1 MAMGARTFGV
11 DNPGTVEQFRTG
23 TGQLNSAPLVGPVVI
38 NEVMFYPPSIDG
50 TNDNTQDE
58 YVELLNISSATV
70 NLFDPGAPTNT
81 WKLKGGI
88 DYVFPQNVSIPAGG
102 YVLVVN
108 FDPVVDQPA
117 LTEFRNRYGV
127 NANVPLYGPYGG
139 HLSNSGENL
148 ALYKP
153 DPPQIAPHPDAG
165 FVPYVLVERV
175 EYGSTAPWPNG
186 AAGTGSS
193 LLRQAAF
200 SYGNEPANWFV
211 GAPTAGKV
219 NAANP
224 GDTDG
229 DGLPDSW
236 EIQYFGSI
244 NDPRAVAGA
253 DPDNDGFTNLQE
265 FYAGTSP
272 TDPNSYLKLESV
284 NISSGSATLH
294 FNAVAGKTYSILYRT
309 ELANGTWLTL
319 TNIDAQASS
328 GPIGIN
334 DPGFGPTGGRFY
346 RLVTPR
352 LP

>member
-1 MAMGARTFGV
+1 
-11 DNPGTVEQFRTG
+11 
-23 TGQLNSAPLVGPVVI
+23 
-38 NEVMFYPPSIDG
+38 
-50 TNDNTQDE
+50 
-58 YVELLNISSATV
+58 
-70 NLFDPGAPTNT
+70 
-81 WKLKGGI
+81 
-88 DYVFPQNVSIPAGG
+88 
-102 YVLVVN
+102 
-108 FDPVVDQPA
+108 
-117 LTEFRNRYGV
+117 
-127 NANVPLYGPYGG
+127 
-139 HLSNSGENL
+139 
-148 ALYKP
+148 
-153 DPPQIAPHPDAG
+153 
-165 FVPYVLVERV
+165 
-175 EYGSTAPWPNG
+175 
-186 AAGTGSS
+186 
-193 LLRQAAF
+193 LRQAAF

-211 GAPTAGKV
+211 GAPTAGKL